1 MDSADEVNS
10 GMSKVM
16 NSGVDGGTDRSS
28 SDGGLD
34 SSLHSAGPGGGVGPA
49 RVVATTAALGLIKQL
64 RQRHGPLMFFQSGGC
79 CDGSAPMCYPV
90 GDFSIS
96 DTDVRL
102 GELDGAAFYMG
113 AEQFA
118 YWEHTQLIIDVVAGN
133 GGMFS
138 LDNGTGQRFLTRSRL
153 FNDAELQQLPA
164 PVTGPGA

>member
-1 MDSADEVNS
+1 MDSADDVNGDVKGGLSSGLNGGLSSGSDGRLNS
-10 GMSKVM
+10 GEPG
-16 NSGVDGGTDRSS
+16 SGST
-28 SDGGLD
+28 
-34 SSLHSAGPGGGVGPA
+34 PQ
-49 RVVATTAALGLIKQL
+49 RVVATAAALSLIEQL

-153 FNDAELQQLPA
+153 FSDAELAQLPA
-164 PVTGPGA
+164 PVTGTGA